1 MGWVFKSGWR
11 RYSLVL
17 ILLALLGAAD
27 PQEVARAKAQA
38 TATLVEVL
46 KFWNVEDY
54 GAIYD
59 RGTTTTKRLFTR
71 KEFIVRMRGLGCRTT
86 CCHTT
91 FELDSANYR
100 SPMLVVV
107 TGKVGMEISGP
118 AVPRFTCAPGVRSY
132 PMTREADGWRID
144 LTTILIVY

>member
-1 MGWVFKSGWR
+1 MGWVCKSGWR

-17 ILLALLGAAD
+17 LLPVLFGAAN
-27 PQEVARAKAQA
+27 PEEVERAKAQA
-38 TATLVEVL
+38 TAALVEIL
-46 KFWNVEDY
+46 DLWHAEDY

>member
-1 MGWVFKSGWR
+1 M
-11 RYSLVL
+11 L

-27 PQEVARAKAQA
+27 PQEVARAKAEA

-91 FELDSANYR
+91 FELHAADYR
-100 SPMLVVV
+100 SPRLVVV
-107 TGKVGMEISGP
+107 TGKVGMEIS
-118 AVPRFTCAPGVRSY
+118 VPPSPVLPVHRVSGAIR
-132 PMTREADGWRID
+132 
-144 LTTILIVY
+144 